1 MANLQKY
8 FEKFHENIRTDYDMS
23 STLRDKRDIILK
35 RKNGTG
41 TINAQLMRGFEDVPP
56 GYGKM

>member
-35 RKNGTG
+35 EFGNTYRK
-41 TINAQLMRGFEDVPP
+41 TICLVLLKCSKVALQ
-56 GYGKM
+56 